1 MTFTSEYWKN
11 YRKSKRQT
19 DKCAIPQCNAQV
31 FGDQFYC
38 DYCKDRMQ
46 KSVYGDYFEVKED
59 W

>member
-1 MTFTSEYWKN
+1 MTFTKEYWIENSRPNKL
-11 YRKSKRQT
+11 RKT

-38 DYCKDRMQ
+38 DNCKDRM
-46 KSVYGDYFEVKED
+46 KKISI